1 VGRVVALANQ
11 KGGVGKTTMA
21 VSLGAC
27 AAEAGLRVALV
38 DLDPQGT
45 LTRWLAAPVAEGQP
59 TTYDLVVRRD
69 AALGDVLCATDCG
82 LLVAPATVDL
92 AVAPADLQRTLR
104 GVGLWQTALRPKLQA
119 SSSLDLDLVLVD
131 CPPSLGELT
140 MLAMVAADDVAIVTT
155 CELTAFDAMQD
166 LIACIDLARSPGLN
180 PDLHSLGILP
190 TMYDSRSLH
199 CRQVLQLLRTH
210 YPDAIP
216 ETVIRRTIKLA
227 DAYAR
232 NVPITQYDRNGEVT
246 DAFRR
251 LAREVLYVAQ
261 PA

>member
-1 VGRVVALANQ
+1 MVRVVALANQ

-21 VSLGAC
+21 VNLGAC
-27 AAEAGLRVALV
+27 AVEAGLRVGLV

-45 LTRWLAAPVAEGQP
+45 LTRWLTATSEEG
-59 TTYDLVVRRD
+59 TASVYDLVVCSD
-69 AALGDVLCATDCG
+69 VTLADVLRPAQAG
-82 LLVAPATVDL
+82 LLVAPAAVDL
-92 AVAPADLQRTLR
+92 AVAPADLQRRLR
-104 GVGLWQTALRPKLQA
+104 GVGLWQTALRPKLHLA
-119 SSSLDLDLVLVD
+119 ADLDLLLVD

-140 MLAMVAADDVAIVTT
+140 MLALVAADDVAIVTS

-190 TMYDSRSLH
+190 TMYDTRSLH
-199 CRQVLQLLRTH
+199 CRQVLELLRTH
-210 YPDAIP
+210 YPGAVS

-232 NVPITQYDRNGEVT
+232 NLPITQYDRQGEVT
-246 DAFRR
+246 EAFRR
-251 LAREVLYVAQ
+251 LAREVLFVAQ

>member
-1 VGRVVALANQ
+1 MVRVVALANQ

-27 AAEAGLRVALV
+27 AAEAGVRVAMV

-45 LTRWLAAPVAEGQP
+45 LTRWLAVSAADSL
-59 TTYDLVVRRD
+59 TAYDLVVRRD
-69 AALGDVLCATDCG
+69 LTLADVLQEAPGG

-92 AVAPADLQRTLR
+92 GVAAADLQRALR
-104 GVGLWQTALRPKLQA
+104 GVGLWQTALRPKLHA
-119 SSSLDLDLVLVD
+119 PADVDLVLID

-140 MLAMVAADDVAIVTT
+140 MLALVAADDVAIVTS

-166 LIACIDLARSPGLN
+166 LIACIDLARTPGLN
-180 PDLHSLGILP
+180 PELRGLGILP

-199 CRQVLQLLRTH
+199 CRQVLELLRAH
-210 YPDAIP
+210 YPGAVPD
-216 ETVIRRTIKLA
+216 TVIRRTIKLA

-232 NVPITQYDRNGEVT
+232 NLPITQYDRQGEIT
-246 DAFRR
+246 AAFRR
-251 LAREVLYVAQ
+251 LAQEVLDVA
-261 PA
+261 

>member
-1 VGRVVALANQ
+1 MVRVVALANQ

-21 VSLGAC
+21 VSLAAC
-27 AAEAGLRVALV
+27 AAEDGVRVALV

-45 LTRWLAAPVAEGQP
+45 LTRWLAVP
-59 TTYDLVVRRD
+59 TDDDRPTMYELVVRREVTL
-69 AALGDVLCATDCG
+69 ADVLRPTPSG
-82 LLVAPATVDL
+82 LLVGPATVDV
-92 AVAPADLQRTLR
+92 AVAPADLQRALR
-104 GVGLWQTALRPKLQA
+104 GVGLWQTALRPKLHA
-119 SSSLDLDLVLVD
+119 STDLDLVLVD

-140 MLAMVAADDVAIVTT
+140 MLALAAADDVAIVTS

-180 PDLHSLGILP
+180 PELQSLGILP

-199 CRQVLQLLRTH
+199 CRQVLELLRAH
-210 YPDAIP
+210 YPGAVP

-232 NVPITQYDRNGEVT
+232 NIPITEYDRNGEVT

-251 LAREVLYVAQ
+251 LAREVLHVA
-261 PA
+261 

>member
-1 VGRVVALANQ
+1 VGRVIALATQ

-27 AAEAGLRVALV
+27 AAEDGLRVALV

-45 LTRWLAAPVAEGQP
+45 LTRWLAPPLGDRQP
-59 TTYDLVVRRD
+59 TTYDLVVRRE
-69 AALGDVLCATDCG
+69 ATLADVLQPTDSG

-92 AVAPADLQRTLR
+92 AVAAADLQRSLR

-119 SSSLDLDLVLVD
+119 PSDLDLLLVD

-140 MLAMVAADDVAIVTT
+140 MLALVAADDVAIVTT

-180 PDLHSLGILP
+180 PELHSLGILP

>member
-1 VGRVVALANQ
+1 MGRVVALANQ

-38 DLDPQGT
+38 DLDPQAT
-45 LTRWLAAPVAEGQP
+45 LTRWLAAPVEEGQP
-59 TTYDLVVRRD
+59 TSYDLVVRRE
-69 AALGDVLCATDCG
+69 ATVTEVLRPTACG

-92 AVAPADLQRTLR
+92 AVAPADLQRALR

-119 SSSLDLDLVLVD
+119 PNDLDLLLVD

-140 MLAMVAADDVAIVTT
+140 MLALVAADDVAIVTN

-180 PDLHSLGILP
+180 PDLRSLGILP

-210 YPDAIP
+210 YPDAVP

>member
-1 VGRVVALANQ
+1 LVRVIALANQ

-27 AAEAGLRVALV
+27 AAEEGWRVGLV
-38 DLDPQGT
+38 DLDPQAT
-45 LTRWLAAPVAEGQP
+45 LTRWLAVP
-59 TTYDLVVRRD
+59 TDDGRPTVYDLVVRPEV
-69 AALGDVLCATDCG
+69 ALADVLRPAPAG
-82 LLVAPATVDL
+82 LRVAPATVDL
-92 AVAPADLQRTLR
+92 AVAPADLQRRLR
-104 GVGLWQTALRPKLQA
+104 GVGLWQTVLRPKLQA
-119 SSSLDLDLVLVD
+119 AADLDLLLLD

-140 MLAMVAADDVAIVTT
+140 MLALVAADEVAIVTS

-180 PDLHSLGILP
+180 PALRSLGILP
-190 TMYDSRSLH
+190 TMYDARSLH
-199 CRQVLQLLRTH
+199 CRQVLELLRRH
-210 YPDAIP
+210 YPDAVP
-216 ETVIRRTIKLA
+216 QTVIRRTIKLA

-232 NVPITQYDRNGEVT
+232 NLPITEYDRQGEVT
-246 DAFRR
+246 EAFRR

>member
-1 VGRVVALANQ
+1 MTRVVALANQ

-21 VSLGAC
+21 VSLAAC
-27 AAEAGLRVALV
+27 AAEQGARVGLV

-45 LTRWLAAPVAEGQP
+45 LTRWLAAADDGLP
-59 TTYDLVVRRD
+59 TMYDLVARAEVSL
-69 AALGDVLCATDCG
+69 ADVLRPTASG
-82 LLVAPATVDL
+82 LAVAPASVDL
-92 AVAPADLQRTLR
+92 AVAPTELQRRLR
-104 GVGLWQTALRPKLQA
+104 GVGLWQTALRQPLHA
-119 SSSLDLDLVLVD
+119 APTLDLLLVD

-140 MLAMVAADDVAIVTT
+140 MLALVAADDVAIVTN

-180 PDLHSLGILP
+180 PNLRSLGILP
-190 TMYDSRSLH
+190 TLYDARASH
-199 CRQVLQLLRTH
+199 CRQVLELLRAH
-210 YPDAIP
+210 YPGLVA

-232 NVPITQYDRNGEVT
+232 NLPITEYDRQGEVT
-246 DAFRR
+246 ESFRR
-251 LAREVLYVAQ
+251 LAREVLYAAQ

>member
-1 VGRVVALANQ
+1 MVRVVALANQ

-27 AAEAGLRVALV
+27 AAELGLRVALV

-45 LTRWLAAPVAEGQP
+45 LSRWVAEPVAEGAA

-69 AALGDVLCATDCG
+69 VALSDVLRATSWG
-82 LLVAPATVDL
+82 VQVAPATVDL
-92 AVAPADLQRTLR
+92 AVAPADLQRALR
-104 GVGLWQTALRPKLQA
+104 GVGLWQTALRPKLHA
-119 SSSLDLDLVLVD
+119 ADLDLILVD

-140 MLAMVAADDVAIVTT
+140 MLALVAADDVAIVTS

-180 PDLHSLGILP
+180 PDLGSLGILP

-210 YPDAIP
+210 YPDAVP

-232 NVPITQYDRNGEVT
+232 NLPITEYDRHGEVT

-251 LAREVLYVAQ
+251 LTREVLYVAQ

>member
-1 VGRVVALANQ
+1 MTRVVALANQ

-21 VSLGAC
+21 VSLAAC
-27 AAEAGLRVALV
+27 AAEDGLRVALL

-45 LTRWLAAPVAEGQP
+45 LTRWLAPAFEAGRP
-59 TTYDLVVRRD
+59 TAYDLIVRREVALAD
-69 AALGDVLCATDCG
+69 ALCRTNSG
-82 LLVAPATVDL
+82 LLVVPSTIDL
-92 AVAPADLQRTLR
+92 AVATADLQRALR
-104 GVGLWQTALRPKLQA
+104 GVGLWQTALRAKLHA
-119 SSSLDLDLVLVD
+119 PADLDLILVD

-140 MLAMVAADDVAIVTT
+140 MLALVAADDVAIVTS

-180 PDLHSLGILP
+180 PDLRSMGILP
-190 TMYDSRSLH
+190 TMFDARSLH
-199 CRQVLQLLRTH
+199 CRQVITLLRQH
-210 YPDAIP
+210 YADAVS

-232 NVPITQYDRNGEVT
+232 NLPITEYDRQGEVT
-246 DAFRR
+246 QAFRR
-251 LAREVLYVAQ
+251 LAREVLYAAQ

>member
-1 VGRVVALANQ
+1 MVRVVALANQ

-38 DLDPQGT
+38 DLDPQAT
-45 LTRWLAAPVAEGQP
+45 LTRWLAAPVSEP
-59 TTYDLVVRRD
+59 TTYDLIVRREV
-69 AALGDVLCATDCG
+69 ALADVLRPTPWG
-82 LLVAPATVDL
+82 LRVAPATVDL
-92 AVAPADLQRTLR
+92 AVAPADLQRALR
-104 GVGLWQTALRPKLQA
+104 GVGLWQTALRPKLHA
-119 SSSLDLDLVLVD
+119 AADLDLVLVD

-140 MLAMVAADDVAIVTT
+140 MLALVAADDVAIVTS

-180 PDLHSLGILP
+180 PDLRSLGILP

-199 CRQVLQLLRTH
+199 CRQVLALLRTH
-210 YPDAIP
+210 YPEAVA

-232 NVPITQYDRNGEVT
+232 NVPITEYDRHGEVT

>member
-1 VGRVVALANQ
+1 MVRVVALANQ

-27 AAEAGLRVALV
+27 AAEMGLRVALV

-45 LTRWLAAPVAEGQP
+45 LTRWLGAVVENADRTA
-59 TTYDLVVRRD
+59 YDLVVRRD
-69 AALGDVLCATDCG
+69 VALADVLLPTPWG
-82 LLVAPATVDL
+82 LQVAPATIDL
-92 AVAPADLQRTLR
+92 AVAAADLQRALR
-104 GVGLWQTALRPKLQA
+104 GVGLWQTALRPKLHVPA
-119 SSSLDLDLVLVD
+119 PLDLVLVD

-140 MLAMVAADDVAIVTT
+140 MLALVAADDVAIVTS

-180 PDLHSLGILP
+180 PDLRSLGILP

-210 YPDAIP
+210 YPDAVP

-232 NVPITQYDRNGEVT
+232 NVPITEYDRHGEVT

>member
-1 VGRVVALANQ
+1 MARVVALANQ
-11 KGGVGKTTMA
+11 KVGVGKTTMA

-27 AAEAGLRVALV
+27 AAEDGLRVGLV

-45 LTRWLAAPVAEGQP
+45 LTRWLAIP
-59 TTYDLVVRRD
+59 TEDGRPTVYDLIVRREVGL
-69 AALGDVLCATDCG
+69 ADVLRPAPAG
-82 LLVAPATVDL
+82 LLVAPATVDV
-92 AVAPADLQRTLR
+92 AVAPAELQRGLR
-104 GVGLWQTALRPKLQA
+104 GVGLWQTALRPKLHA
-119 SSSLDLDLVLVD
+119 PAGLDLLLVD

-140 MLAMVAADDVAIVTT
+140 MLALVAADDVAIVTS

-180 PDLHSLGILP
+180 PDLRSLGILP

-199 CRQVLQLLRTH
+199 CRQVVELLRTH
-210 YPDAIP
+210 YPGAVP

-232 NVPITQYDRNGEVT
+232 NVPITVYDRQGEVT
-246 DAFRR
+246 EAFRR
-251 LAREVLYVAQ
+251 LTRELLYVAQ

>member
-1 VGRVVALANQ
+1 MARVVALANQ

-21 VSLGAC
+21 VSLAAC
-27 AAEAGLRVALV
+27 AAEMGLRTGLV
-38 DLDPQGT
+38 DLDPQAT
-45 LTRWLAAPVAEGQP
+45 LTRWLAAPDDDGP
-59 TTYDLVVRRD
+59 TAYDLVVKREVSLD
-69 AALGDVLCATDCG
+69 SVLRSTPSG
-82 LLVAPATVDL
+82 LRVAPASVDL
-92 AVAPADLQRTLR
+92 AVAPADLQRALR
-104 GVGLWQTALRPKLQA
+104 GVGLWQTALRAKLRA
-119 SSSLDLDLVLVD
+119 PGDLDLLLID
-131 CPPSLGELT
+131 CPPSLGEMT
-140 MLAMVAADDVAIVTT
+140 MLALVAADDVAIVTS

-180 PDLHSLGILP
+180 PELRSLGILP
-190 TMYDSRSLH
+190 TMFDSRSLH
-199 CRQVLQLLRTH
+199 CRQVLELLRAH
-210 YPDAIP
+210 YPGAVS

-232 NVPITQYDRNGEVT
+232 NVPITQYDRHGEVT

>member
-1 VGRVVALANQ
+1 MTRVVALANQ

-21 VSLGAC
+21 VSLAAC
-27 AAEAGLRVALV
+27 ALEDGLRVGLL

-45 LTRWLAAPVAEGQP
+45 LSRWLAPPYEEGRP
-59 TTYDLVVRRD
+59 TAYDLIVRRD
-69 AALGDVLCATDCG
+69 VSLGEVLVAAPSG
-82 LLVAPATVDL
+82 LLLVPSTIDL
-92 AVAPADLQRTLR
+92 AVAAPDLQRALR
-104 GVGLWQTALRPKLQA
+104 GVGLWQTALRSKLHA
-119 SSSLDLDLVLVD
+119 PAGLDLILVD

-140 MLAMVAADDVAIVTT
+140 MLALVAADDVAIVTS

-190 TMYDSRSLH
+190 TMFDARSLH
-199 CRQVLQLLRTH
+199 CRQVLALLRQH
-210 YPDAIP
+210 YPDAVS

-232 NVPITQYDRNGEVT
+232 NLPITEYDRQGEVT
-246 DAFRR
+246 QAFRR
-251 LAREVLYVAQ
+251 LAREVLYAAQ